1 MYADDMAL
9 FAESPVALQH
19 MIDSLHKYNKEW
31 KLTLNVDKTKI
42 VIFRN
47 GGNIRENEK
56 WFYDGTEIQIVNQFN
71 YLGMLF
77 NYNGKFNETQK
88 HVAQQGRKAY
98 FAINSKL
105 KSHYFNVQT
114 QCSVFDTYVDSILSY
129 SSEIWG
135 FHKAPDVEKIHIDF
149 LQENTRS

>member
-9 FAESPVALQH
+9 FAESPAALQH
-19 MIDSLHKYNKEW
+19 MIDALHKYNKEW

-47 GGNIRENEK
+47 GGNIRDNEK
-56 WFYDGTEIQIVNQFN
+56 WFYDSTEIQIVNQFN

-88 HVAQQGRKAY
+88 HVAQQGRKSLFCY
-98 FAINSKL
+98 K
-105 KSHYFNVQT
+105 Q
-114 QCSVFDTYVDSILSY
+114 
-129 SSEIWG
+129 
-135 FHKAPDVEKIHIDF
+135 
-149 LQENTRS
+149 

>member
-1 MYADDMAL
+1 METYI
-9 FAESPVALQH
+9 EC
-19 MIDSLHKYNKEW
+19 
-31 KLTLNVDKTKI
+31 NVDKTKI

-98 FAINSKL
+98 FAITCINSKL
-105 KSHYFNVQT
+105 RSHYFNVQT

-129 SSEIWG
+129 SSEIWV
-135 FHKAPDVEKIHIDF
+135 FHKAPDVEKIHVDF
-149 LQENTRS
+149 CKKILGVKKSTCNSVFITN